1 MKENVIVSLA
11 DANYFELL
19 NELVDSIKRFDQSK
33 EFDICIMDAGLEKN
47 QIEILEKKV
56 HKIKKA
62 KWDIEVPSFK
72 IKGREWLKSQVS
84 RAFLPDYF
92 PDYKKYLWI
101 DADAWV
107 NSWESIELYIRGC
120 ENKKLAISTSAD
132 RSYGRV
138 LRAEWFFGSFAKIKS
153 QNYKHAKSSGFSEK
167 ISREVAL
174 KPHLNI
180 GLFSLEEN
188 APHWEVWQKNLKKA
202 LSSGKIWGSEQ
213 IAMNITIYSD
223 NLDVEILPAYCN
235 WTLIEALKFDKKQN
249 TFVEPYL
256 PNHEIGIIHLAGKNN
271 DTIRNDKNYISHA
284 VSGGINYKNINKCF
298 DEQKKIFDQL
308 KRKFTNQDLYEDTLI
323 NLGDQTGESKVHTIS
338 FFFKNG
344 DSIRVECYAYG
355 KKYKTINNFADSL
368 IISIVKK
375 EVSDWFTVAN

>member
-1 MKENVIVSLA
+1 MNKNVIVSLA

-19 NELVDSIKRFDQSK
+19 NELVDSIKRFDESK
-33 EFDICIMDAGLEKN
+33 EFDICILDAGLEAS

-56 HKIKKA
+56 NKIKKA

-84 RAFLPDYF
+84 RAFLPNYF

-107 NSWESIELYIRGC
+107 NSWEAIELYIKGC
-120 ENKKLAISTSAD
+120 KKKKLAIATSAD

-138 LRAEWFFGSFAKIKS
+138 LRAEWLFGSFARIKS

-180 GLFSLEEN
+180 GVFSLEVD
-188 APHWEVWQKNLKKA
+188 APHWEIWKKNLKKA

-213 IAMNITIYSD
+213 IAMNISIYSD

-235 WTLIEALKFDKKQN
+235 WTLIEALRFDSY
-249 TFVEPYL
+249 FL
-256 PNHEIGIIHLAGKNN
+256 L
-271 DTIRNDKNYISHA
+271 
-284 VSGGINYKNINKCF
+284 
-298 DEQKKIFDQL
+298 
-308 KRKFTNQDLYEDTLI
+308 
-323 NLGDQTGESKVHTIS
+323 
-338 FFFKNG
+338 
-344 DSIRVECYAYG
+344 
-355 KKYKTINNFADSL
+355 
-368 IISIVKK
+368 
-375 EVSDWFTVAN
+375 

>member
-1 MKENVIVSLA
+1 MKNNTIVSLA
-11 DANYFELL
+11 DSNYFDLL
-19 NELVDSIKRFDQSK
+19 NELIDSIKKFPKSN
-33 EFDICIMDAGLEKN
+33 EVDICILDAGLSEEQKN
-47 QIEILEKKV
+47 ILNSKV
-56 HKIKKA
+56 KEIKKA
-62 KWDIEVPSFK
+62 EWDIEVPGYK
-72 IKGREWLKSQVS
+72 IGKKEWLKSQVS
-84 RAFLPDYF
+84 RAFLPNYF
-92 PDYKKYLWI
+92 PGYKKYLWI

-107 NSWESIELYIRGC
+107 NSWDAIDLYFKGC
-120 ENKKLAISTSAD
+120 ENKKLAIATSAD

-138 LRAEWFFGSFAKIKS
+138 LRAEWIFGSFARIKS

-188 APHWEVWQKNLKKA
+188 APHWEVWQKNLRKA

-235 WTLIEALKFDKKQN
+235 WTLIEALKFDKEKN

-271 DTIRNDKNYISHA
+271 DNIRNDKNYISK
-284 VSGGINYKNINKCF
+284 VK
-298 DEQKKIFDQL
+298 
-308 KRKFTNQDLYEDTLI
+308 TLD
-323 NLGDQTGESKVHTIS
+323 GDIIEK
-338 FFFKNG
+338 
-344 DSIRVECYAYG
+344 
-355 KKYKTINNFADSL
+355 SL
-368 IISIVKK
+368 RF
-375 EVSDWFTVAN
+375 EN